1 MFINIKISVEPI
13 TEFVVFVAYSIVI
26 VIKSLNYLSHR
37 KIGFKHF
44 MQIFIISKSDCN
56 CSN

>member
-13 TEFVVFVAYSIVI
+13 IVFVAYSIVI